1 MNLSLL
7 DPFALAQEY
16 PESLKYQLK
25 SGHSTCIRFNWKG
38 DLLASG
44 RLDGVVV
51 LFDMETRSLA
61 RILRGHVRQ
70 IQSLS
75 WSSSGRYLLSASQDW
90 LAVLWDLE
98 TGSRLRTVR
107 FNSPVYIAELHPHD
121 HQTFVASLFEDS
133 PSLVSLH
140 HPTKTAKH
148 TLPSAPH
155 RPASDSASEG
165 EIDEKLAAQDSK
177 QLTTATVFTANGAY
191 IIAGTNKGWINIIS
205 TSTREVLSS
214 TRLTNGCITYI
225 RLTMS
230 GRDMVVNANDRILR
244 TLHVPPVLC
253 HPHNSTPPTNIS
265 VSDLEL
271 EVEHKFS
278 DVVNR
283 LLWNHC
289 AFSSTGD
296 HLLASTYK
304 NHDIY
309 IWERS
314 LGTLVKILEGP
325 KEELGVVE
333 WHPTPRP
340 LVAAVGLE
348 TGLVFVWAKEADQR
362 WSALAPDFEEVEEN
376 VEYIERE
383 DEFDIHPKEEVKRR
397 RMWAEDEPV
406 DVFGMEGDG
415 AVEEV
420 HELGHIHIYMH
431 T

>member
-1 MNLSLL
+1 M
-7 DPFALAQEY
+7 
-16 PESLKYQLK
+16 
-25 SGHSTCIRFNWKG
+25 
-38 DLLASG
+38 
-44 RLDGVVV
+44 
-51 LFDMETRSLA
+51 
-61 RILRGHVRQ
+61 
-70 IQSLS
+70 
-75 WSSSGRYLLSASQDW
+75 
-90 LAVLWDLE
+90 
-98 TGSRLRTVR
+98 
-107 FNSPVYIAELHPHD
+107 
-121 HQTFVASLFEDS
+121 
-133 PSLVSLH
+133 
-140 HPTKTAKH
+140 
-148 TLPSAPH
+148 
-155 RPASDSASEG
+155 
-165 EIDEKLAAQDSK
+165 
-177 QLTTATVFTANGAY
+177 FTANGAY

-205 TSTREVLSS
+205 TSSRQVLGS

-225 RLTMS
+225 RLTGS

-244 TLHVPPVLC
+244 TLHLPSVLC
-253 HPHNSTPPTNIS
+253 YPHTTATTPPSLQTPDS
-265 VSDLEL
+265 TQLHL

-314 LGTLVKILEGP
+314 QGTLVKILEGP

-348 TGLVFVWAKEADQR
+348 TGLVFVWAREADQR

-397 RMWAEDEPV
+397 RMWGEDEGV
-406 DVFGMEGDG
+406 DVFGMGEEDPTAGGVGGGEGAIGIGTGIKSGTGRGG
-415 AVEEV
+415 ADWRLPVIMGIEDEESEGSGESRGRSPEV
-420 HELGHIHIYMH
+420 DITGYIPPGGGNGGLSGSGGGSAVGGGGGGGSVS
-431 T
+431 TGGAGGGKKAKGSKTTVGTKKRKVDL